1 MRRVRMLGWALLGLA
16 PWAQA
21 GDETEEA
28 RTWQLE
34 GYGTL
39 AAHVADDKVVGVRGD
54 GRNRNPSYDGKLR
67 FDGDSLLAVQARVDL
82 SPRVHAVWQLL
93 ARDDVRYG
101 QRPRNEW
108 IYLGW
113 DAQPNL
119 NLKLG
124 RTALPVFL
132 HSETRHL
139 GYAQLTARPVNTVYQ
154 LNPFTHVDGLALR
167 HGRSMGRGELR
178 TEFSAGRAEL
188 ALPSGTIDA
197 DRMVSLALRYDEGPW
212 SLRLAGSDYRFDM
225 RLANVQRLYSQLV
238 SGATGCTNCAT
249 VLAARAPLEGV
260 HAQVQA
266 MALQH
271 ESGSWSFTAELARRS
286 SNNSIVADS
295 LAWYTLLA
303 YRVGEWSPYAVLGA
317 IRFREPPLGLQ
328 THPAAPAAARRA
340 NALID
345 LYLQTPNDR
354 RITQLGV
361 RWDLHARAALK
372 LQWERYRATREGRVL
387 GQSHYLEVPAPPPIG
402 PYQGPAWDGRVNQW
416 SLNLD
421 FVF

>member
-1 MRRVRMLGWALLGLA
+1 MLGWALLGLA
-16 PWAQA
+16 TWAQA

-28 RTWQLE
+28 RTWQIE

-139 GYAQLTARPVNTVYQ
+139 GYAQTTARPVNTVYQ

-167 HGRSMGRGELR
+167 HGRSLGRGELR
-178 TEFSAGRAEL
+178 TELSAGRAEL
-188 ALPSGTIDA
+188 ALPSGTVEA
-197 DRMVSLALRYDEGPW
+197 DRIVSLALRYDEGPW
-212 SLRLAGSDYRFDM
+212 SLRLAGSDYHFDM
-225 RLANVQRLYSQLV
+225 RLANVQRLYSQLTT
-238 SGATGCTNCAT
+238 GATGCTNCAT

-260 HAQVQA
+260 HAQVQTV
-266 MALQH
+266 ALQH

-340 NALID
+340 NELID

-354 RITQLGV
+354 RIAQLGL

-416 SLNLD
+416 SINLD

>member
-28 RTWQLE
+28 RTWQIE

-354 RITQLGV
+354 RITQLGL